1 MAFDVEISGISDG
14 DIVMIVMIV
23 MMTLVMVTLVMVM
36 LMMVVLIALM
46 YSLFTDAVNPTVGT
60 FDVKLVKTGCLNLGI
75 SIGGDK
81 PLWIADIKKGG
92 VAHRFGSLQP
102 GDALL
107 AVDNQSLENAAP
119 IDAVNL
125 LKNSGRVVIL
135 TIRKESLNSM
145 SELFIILLHFLF

>member
-1 MAFDVEISGISDG
+1 MAFDIEISGISDG

-23 MMTLVMVTLVMVM
+23 MVTLVMVTLVMVM
-36 LMMVVLIALM
+36 LIALM
-46 YSLFTDAVNPTVGT
+46 CFLFTDAVNPTVGT

-81 PLWIADIKKGG
+81 PPRIADLKKGG

-107 AVDNQSLENAAP
+107 AVDNQSLENAVP
-119 IDAVNL
+119 IDVVNL
-125 LKNSGRVVIL
+125 LKNSGRVVTL

-145 SELFIILLHFLF
+145 SELFTIPWHFLF